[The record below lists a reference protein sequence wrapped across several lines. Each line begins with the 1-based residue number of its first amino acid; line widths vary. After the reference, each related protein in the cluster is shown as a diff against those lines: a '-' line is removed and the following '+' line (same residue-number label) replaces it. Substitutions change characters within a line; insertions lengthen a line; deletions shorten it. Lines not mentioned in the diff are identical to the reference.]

1 MNKWQYKKGLHD
13 LGNGLYG
20 YLQPDGGYGYSNAGL
35 IADSGEAM
43 LVDTLID
50 LPLTREML
58 DAISRAEPQAR
69 INRVLNTHAHPDH
82 TAGNSLLPEAEII
95 ASNATLAEM
104 RFIASPENPIAR
116 ILANPEQFGEPGA
129 YLHEV
134 MGRRFEIHQEE
145 QRMPTRTFED
155 ELTVR
160 VGDKEVRLLKFG
172 PGHTDGD
179 TVAYVPSERVVFTG
193 DLLFNQVHPVINMIP
208 VASWLAAC
216 ERILAIEADIVVPGH
231 GPITDKGGVRNQ
243 MDYLNYMQAEARKRY
258 DARMPVKEATLDIS
272 LDACRGWADEELIFI
287 TVASLYREFGA
298 PPMPMPE
305 VMTLAA
311 RYRKA
316 QLAAAERSH

>member
-1 MNKWQYKKGLHD
+1 MSSWQYQKGLQD
-13 LGNGLYG
+13 LGRGLYG

-35 IADSGEAM
+35 ITDDGEAL

-58 DAISRAEPQAR
+58 AAIRRAVPQAR
-69 INRVLNTHAHPDH
+69 INKVLNTHAHPDH

-104 RFIASPENPIAR
+104 QFIASPANPIAQ
-116 ILANPEQFGEPGA
+116 ILAHPERFGEPGA

-134 MGRRFEIHQEE
+134 MGSRFEIHQEE

-155 ELTVR
+155 ELTVQ
-160 VGDKEVRLLKFG
+160 VGNKEVQLLKFG

-179 TVAYVPSERVVFTG
+179 TVAYVPSERAVFTG

-216 ERILAIEADIVVPGH
+216 ERILALDVDIVVPGH
-231 GPITDKGGVRNQ
+231 GPITDKSGVRNQ
-243 MDYLNYMQAEARKRY
+243 MDYLQYMQTEARKRF
-258 DARMPVKEATLDIS
+258 DAGLPVKEATLDIS
-272 LDACRGWADEELIFI
+272 LDACRGWADEERIFI

-298 PPMPMPE
+298 PLLPMPE